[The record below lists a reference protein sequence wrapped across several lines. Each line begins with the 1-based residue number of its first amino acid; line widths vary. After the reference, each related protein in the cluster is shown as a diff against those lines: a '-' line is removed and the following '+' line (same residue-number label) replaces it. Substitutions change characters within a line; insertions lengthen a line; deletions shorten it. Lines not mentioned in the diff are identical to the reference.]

1 MKDFHIVYQKGEM
14 NMDKG
19 MGIVIIA
26 GACLLVLFIVTVRN
40 KVEIFLNF
48 CLRAVMGGIAI
59 CGINM
64 LLEAWGISC
73 AVGINPVSLL
83 ASGTLG
89 FSGVSLLY
97 AVAAFR
103 FL

>member
-1 MKDFHIVYQKGEM
+1 MEKETGVLM
-14 NMDKG
+14 
-19 MGIVIIA
+19 IA
-26 GACLLVLFIVTVRN
+26 GACILVLFIVGVKR
-40 KVEIFLNF
+40 KAEFFLNF

-59 CGINM
+59 YGINILM
-64 LLEAWGISC
+64 EMWGIPCS
-73 AVGINPVSLL
+73 VGINLCSLL

-97 AVAAFR
+97 AVAAFH

>member
-1 MKDFHIVYQKGEM
+1 MEKEM
-14 NMDKG
+14 G
-19 MGIVIIA
+19 VIMIA
-26 GACLLVLFIVTVRN
+26 GACMLVLFMVTV
-40 KVEIFLNF
+40 KKKAEFILNF

-64 LLEAWGISC
+64 LLETWGIPC
-73 AVGINPVSLL
+73 AVGINALSLL
-83 ASGTLG
+83 TSGTLG

-97 AVAAFR
+97 AVAAFH